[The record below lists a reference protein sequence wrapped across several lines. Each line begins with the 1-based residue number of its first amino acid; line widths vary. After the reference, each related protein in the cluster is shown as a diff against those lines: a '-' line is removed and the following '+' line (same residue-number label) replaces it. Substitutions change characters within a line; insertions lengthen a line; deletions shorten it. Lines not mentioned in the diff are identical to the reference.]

1 MSGAKLAAV
10 GDAPR
15 LWGLLAEFE
24 TVEALIAAAERVRH
38 EGFTRFDAHS
48 PVPVH
53 GIDEAM
59 DIRMSRLPWVVAGG
73 GATGALGGLL
83 MQWWMNAHDYPL
95 LVSGKPLFGLPAAIP
110 VAFELTVLL
119 GALGA
124 VGGLI
129 FVTGFPRLHHPLF
142 ANERFRRATSDRF
155 FLSVEAADPR
165 FERASA
171 VLAEAGA
178 VHVEEILEDGDRGP
192 GTGDREQRQSGG
204 GGHAS

>member
-1 MSGAKLAAV
+1 MSGPALKVVA
-10 GDAPR
+10 GAPR
-15 LWGLLAEFE
+15 PWGLLAEFE
-24 TVEALIAAAERVRH
+24 SVEALIAAAEKMRRA
-38 EGFTRFDAHS
+38 GFTRFDAHS

-59 DIRMSRLPWVVAGG
+59 DIPMSKLPWVVAGG
-73 GATGALGGLL
+73 GAAGALGGLL

-110 VAFELTVLL
+110 VTFELTVLL

-142 ANERFRRATSDRF
+142 ASERFRRATSDRF
-155 FLSVEAADPR
+155 FLSIEAADPKFAQAR
-165 FERASA
+165 GL
-171 VLAEAGA
+171 LAEAGA
-178 VHVEEILEDGDRGP
+178 VHVEEIAEDGRLAPGSGHRG
-192 GTGDREQRQSGG
+192 GRHEAQ
-204 GGHAS
+204 

>member
-1 MSGAKLAAV
+1 MSGARVAAAS
-10 GDAPR
+10 DAPR

-24 TVEALIAAAERVRH
+24 TVEGLIAAAERMRDA
-38 EGFTRFDAHS
+38 GFTRFDAHS

-59 DIRMSRLPWVVAGG
+59 DISMSRLPWVVAGG

-83 MQWWMNAHDYPL
+83 MQWWMNAHAPPL

-110 VAFELTVLL
+110 VTFELTVLL

-142 ANERFRRATSDRF
+142 SSDRFRRATSDRF
-155 FLSVEAADPR
+155 FLSIEASDPR
-165 FERASA
+165 FAQARGL
-171 VLAEAGA
+171 LAEAGA
-178 VHVEEILEDGDRGP
+178 VNVEEIAEDGQRAP
-192 GTGDREQRQSGG
+192 GSGHSGG
-204 GGHAS
+204 GHEAR